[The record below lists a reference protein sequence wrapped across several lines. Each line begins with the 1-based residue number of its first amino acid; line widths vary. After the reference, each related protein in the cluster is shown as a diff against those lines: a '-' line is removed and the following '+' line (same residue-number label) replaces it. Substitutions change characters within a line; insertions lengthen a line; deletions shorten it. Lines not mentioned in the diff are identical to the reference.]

1 MYKIEN
7 ISKTYKTGV
16 VETKALDNVCATIE
30 EDQFVVILGESGS
43 GKSTLLN
50 MLGGLDE
57 PTSGEIIYNGK
68 KISEMSEEQ
77 KAHYRGDT
85 IGFVFQN
92 YNLMPT
98 LSVYENVILPILI
111 AKKQEDKEYIYDLL
125 ECLGIVEK
133 KDSFPSQLS
142 GGQQQ
147 RVAIARAFANK
158 PRVILADEPTGN
170 LDSKNGDLVVEMLLQ
185 MQKKFHQTIIMITHN
200 EKMAQKADC
209 VIRIQDGRIV

>member
-7 ISKTYKTGV
+7 LSKIYKTGE
-16 VETKALDNVCATIE
+16 VETKALDDVCATIE
-30 EDQFVVILGESGS
+30 EDQFIVILGESGS

-77 KAHYRGDT
+77 KAHYRSAT

-111 AKKQEDKEYIYDLL
+111 AKKQEDKEYVYDLL
-125 ECLGIVEK
+125 ECLGIAEK

-158 PRVILADEPTGN
+158 PSVILADEPTGN

-200 EKMAQKADC
+200 EKIAQKADC